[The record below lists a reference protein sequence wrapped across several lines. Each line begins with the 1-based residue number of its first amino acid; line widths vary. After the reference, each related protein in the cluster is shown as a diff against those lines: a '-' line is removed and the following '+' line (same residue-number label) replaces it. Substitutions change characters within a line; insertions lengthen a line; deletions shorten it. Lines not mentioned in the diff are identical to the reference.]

1 MRALNLILIGSGLEV
16 SPDVSDAGRSAA
28 VIE

>member
-1 MRALNLILIGSGLEV
+1 MRALNLILIGSDLEV
-16 SPDVSDAGRSAA
+16 SADVSDAVRSAA